1 MVSFHGLQVLASLIF
16 ESLWLIIT
24 FPVSGGI
31 NERYRNNLTQSLKV
45 LFCRKSLAFPIL
57 DAKIVSAYSNSF
69 LFSVT
74 AWQFPRVTQGL
85 NNYNVRYDKNSI
97 WIVEAKNRSK
107 DDPIIIYLH
116 GGGYYCQTAPT
127 QAQSLLA
134 IYSLVEPSKREKLSV
149 LFLDYSLASYGNELL
164 TQLHELTATYTR
176 LAKEGN
182 TDFRF
187 IGDSAGGHLSTTFTQ
202 YLYKEQNPELPYPRS
217 LILVSPWVKL
227 GADKIQHT
235 EGHSYYD
242 NEARD
247 VVQYS
252 FFSEPDRGALL
263 VGDNNVQT
271 LVVSPGNTPDKKNS
285 DWARIPTYSKPGY
298 SVFVVLGEHESFL
311 DDILEFSEYALRSPL
326 KRPSESG
333 GVYDPKKHSWTNGG
347 GSNEAYFE
355 VFIEPQGV
363 HDAGLF
369 LENAVL
375 SEIEDNPNLKVS
387 QINDKE
393 YFGIKRIVEF
403 LDKTL

>member
-16 ESLWLIIT
+16 ESIWLIIT
-24 FPVSGGI
+24 FPISGGI

-97 WIVEAKNRSK
+97 WVVEAKNRSK

-176 LAKEGN
+176 LAKDGN

-187 IGDSAGGHLSTTFTQ
+187 IGDSAGGHL
-202 YLYKEQNPELPYPRS
+202 S

-252 FFSEPDRGALL
+252 FFSEPDRGATL
-263 VGDNNVQT
+263 VGDLNVQS

-285 DWARIPTYSKPGY
+285 DWSRIPTYSKPGY

-333 GVYDPKKHSWTNGG
+333 GVFDPKKHSWTNGG

-355 VFIEPQGV
+355 VYIEPQGV

>member
-1 MVSFHGLQVLASLIF
+1 M
-16 ESLWLIIT
+16 
-24 FPVSGGI
+24 
-31 NERYRNNLTQSLKV
+31 
-45 LFCRKSLAFPIL
+45 AFPIL

-202 YLYKEQNPELPYPRS
+202 YLYKEQNPELPY
-217 LILVSPWVKL
+217 
-227 GADKIQHT
+227 
-235 EGHSYYD
+235 
-242 NEARD
+242 
-247 VVQYS
+247 
-252 FFSEPDRGALL
+252 
-263 VGDNNVQT
+263 
-271 LVVSPGNTPDKKNS
+271 
-285 DWARIPTYSKPGY
+285 
-298 SVFVVLGEHESFL
+298 L
-311 DDILEFSEYALRSPL
+311 D
-326 KRPSESG
+326 
-333 GVYDPKKHSWTNGG
+333 H
-347 GSNEAYFE
+347 
-355 VFIEPQGV
+355 
-363 HDAGLF
+363 
-369 LENAVL
+369 
-375 SEIEDNPNLKVS
+375 
-387 QINDKE
+387 
-393 YFGIKRIVEF
+393 
-403 LDKTL
+403 

>member
-16 ESLWLIIT
+16 ESIWLIIT
-24 FPVSGGI
+24 FPISGGI

-97 WIVEAKNRSK
+97 WVVEAKNRSK

-164 TQLHELTATYTR
+164 TQLHELTTTYTR
-176 LAKEGN
+176 LAKDGN

-187 IGDSAGGHLSTTFTQ
+187 IGDSAGGHLSTTFT
-202 YLYKEQNPELPYPRS
+202 
-217 LILVSPWVKL
+217 
-227 GADKIQHT
+227 
-235 EGHSYYD
+235 
-242 NEARD
+242 
-247 VVQYS
+247 
-252 FFSEPDRGALL
+252 
-263 VGDNNVQT
+263 
-271 LVVSPGNTPDKKNS
+271 
-285 DWARIPTYSKPGY
+285 
-298 SVFVVLGEHESFL
+298 
-311 DDILEFSEYALRSPL
+311 
-326 KRPSESG
+326 
-333 GVYDPKKHSWTNGG
+333 
-347 GSNEAYFE
+347 
-355 VFIEPQGV
+355 
-363 HDAGLF
+363 
-369 LENAVL
+369 
-375 SEIEDNPNLKVS
+375 
-387 QINDKE
+387 
-393 YFGIKRIVEF
+393 
-403 LDKTL
+403 